1 MISLD
6 LYLSKLIQA
15 TALRDY
21 FSMKL
26 FIAQKITRLNWCP
39 FHFPDY

>member
-15 TALRDY
+15 AALGEL
-21 FSMKL
+21 L
-26 FIAQKITRLNWCP
+26 FYEIVYCTE
-39 FHFPDY
+39 D